1 MPFEIER
8 KFLVANENWRSA
20 IIGSDKLIDGL
31 ISEFNGSKVRVRLG
45 QNKASLTVKGPR
57 SGATRTEFEYDIP
70 KADAVAML
78 MTVCDQKLFEKTR
91 YAVEHAG
98 FTWSIDVYEGRLAG
112 IIIAEIELEY
122 ENQYFEKPDWVGLD
136 VTDDPRFHK
145 RTMGR
150 MRRHARHSPP
160 DPLCHCRTGQPTA

>member
-8 KFLVANENWRSA
+8 KFLVANQNWRSA
-20 IIGSDKLIDGL
+20 VIGSDKLIDGL
-31 ISEFNGSKVRVRLG
+31 ISEFSGSKVRVRVG
-45 QNKASLTVKGPR
+45 QHKASLTVKGPR

-70 KADAVAML
+70 KADAMAIL

-91 YAVEHAG
+91 YSVEHAG
-98 FTWSIDVYEGRLAG
+98 FIWSIDVYEGRLAG

-122 ENQYFEKPDWVGLD
+122 ENQYFEKPDWVSLD
-136 VTDDPRFHK
+136 VTNDPRFHK

-150 MRRHARHSPP
+150 VVRDAGRPFP
-160 DPLCHCRTGQPTA
+160 DPATDIAIAV